1 MYLCLV
7 MVRHERM
14 WGEKAK
20 AKQLSANATDSV
32 AHFSQTFVFVISQ
45 TFVFVIFEVRIPSQA
60 GLPGLRQ
67 CN

>member
-1 MYLCLV
+1 
-7 MVRHERM
+7 M

-20 AKQLSANATDSV
+20 ARQLSANATDSV
-32 AHFSQTFVFVISQ
+32 AHFSPTFVFLIL
-45 TFVFVIFEVRIPSQA
+45 RIPSQA